1 VLVPKMLLPKM
12 LLPKMLLPKMLL
24 PKMLLP
30 KSFLVLARR
39 SRQEPGLNQ
48 DHRRQDAV
56 LKN

>member
-1 VLVPKMLLPKM
+1 
-12 LLPKMLLPKMLL
+12 MLL